1 VVPALDRTVVG
12 GENFVIGDPVQS
24 ATSRENDPHGTWV
37 GTTIAGHVGFLFSN
51 TSSLVQSLNI
61 NAPGSVI
68 PCTAV
73 SPPCP
78 ADLSIVPMIGTAPAS
93 KIYALKIFDSR
104 GEIGAP
110 TSRVIAAMD
119 RAITLR
125 RNFNDGEPSVPVAG
139 DGSEE
144 QPFKFDSLNIQVVNM
159 SLGGPTLF
167 AGNDFLDQLTLEM
180 LKVGITIVVSAG
192 NDGFPAMTGSTPGT
206 GLGSLTVAA
215 ANTSIHERILRDLQ
229 LGVGYGRLYRP
240 TTHHQTAFF
249 SSRGPT
255 ADGRFDPEVIANG
268 FATFAQGT
276 CQGVAACIAGAALA
290 PISLVSGTSFSSPI
304 TAGGA
309 ALLRHEV
316 PSASAAQIR
325 NAIIE
330 SANPK
335 VLGDGSGPIDQGQ
348 GFIDLSAALKLLDSG
363 KVSDRVIPEN
373 YAPGESVE
381 RNIAALG
388 FRPVRFAGDRF
399 SERVMDL
406 VPGQVAQFFVR
417 TFKDS
422 DQLTVALRNVT
433 PELPPEQQNQ
443 IFGDDIFLQ
452 IADAPTSFNVTR
464 ATAFLASDETFT
476 IDNPQTGL
484 VRVALQGDWT
494 NAGKISAD
502 LEIVQHRTELGKT
515 TAEGTVAQ
523 GDMVPV
529 VLSVLAGT
537 QVLEF
542 SLFWE
547 NDWAHYPTNDLD
559 LILVDP
565 NGELN
570 LDAATLNSPERAVI
584 EKPTPGT
591 WIALVNGFTVNTGRD
606 EWQLRALADAVLL
619 KPSGRGESSVARHDP
634 L

>member
-1 VVPALDRTVVG
+1 
-12 GENFVIGDPVQS
+12 
-24 ATSRENDPHGTWV
+24 
-37 GTTIAGHVGFLFSN
+37 
-51 TSSLVQSLNI
+51 
-61 NAPGSVI
+61 
-68 PCTAV
+68 
-73 SPPCP
+73 
-78 ADLSIVPMIGTAPAS
+78 
-93 KIYALKIFDSR
+93 
-104 GEIGAP
+104 
-110 TSRVIAAMD
+110 
-119 RAITLR
+119 
-125 RNFNDGEPSVPVAG
+125 
-139 DGSEE
+139 
-144 QPFKFDSLNIQVVNM
+144 
-159 SLGGPTLF
+159 
-167 AGNDFLDQLTLEM
+167 
-180 LKVGITIVVSAG
+180 
-192 NDGFPAMTGSTPGT
+192 
-206 GLGSLTVAA
+206 
-215 ANTSIHERILRDLQ
+215 
-229 LGVGYGRLYRP
+229 
-240 TTHHQTAFF
+240 
-249 SSRGPT
+249 
-255 ADGRFDPEVIANG
+255 
-268 FATFAQGT
+268 
-276 CQGVAACIAGAALA
+276 
-290 PISLVSGTSFSSPI
+290 
-304 TAGGA
+304 
-309 ALLRHEV
+309 
-316 PSASAAQIR
+316 
-325 NAIIE
+325 
-330 SANPK
+330 
-335 VLGDGSGPIDQGQ
+335 
-348 GFIDLSAALKLLDSG
+348 
-363 KVSDRVIPEN
+363 
-373 YAPGESVE
+373 
-381 RNIAALG
+381 
-388 FRPVRFAGDRF
+388 
-399 SERVMDL
+399 MDL

-523 GDMVPV
+523 GDMVPIA
-529 VLSVLAGT
+529 LSVPAGT